1 MSAPDRRCRRR
12 PGLDQ
17 ATSCRTSMTQLPIT
31 QVKPDVPLLEIFWG
45 KGEEAKALYREAQE
59 IIARRYGS
67 IAAATKPAKPAR
79 KPRQPTLAS
88 ALKQAAQAGKN
99 VKGAEVYPD
108 RVVLQ
113 FGDPTPIN
121 ANPWDEVLIDAA
133 DQKRPS

>member
-1 MSAPDRRCRRR
+1 
-12 PGLDQ
+12 
-17 ATSCRTSMTQLPIT
+17 MTQLPPIT
-31 QVKPDVPLLEIFWG
+31 AKPSGATRSVREPEGPLLEIFWG